1 MGITDEA
8 TSLQLADIVIN
19 RSGRGGNC
27 RAVPKPAP
35 NRDGTVLAPG
45 AELLVG
51 ICTVRRDSDCYR
63 VDSEGARMTT
73 PTPAD
78 FAPVGKRFTIIVEVT
93 EPELAQAFIALSLG
107 IPIDDSRLVAGCKVI
122 DVIQADERNLVHAM
136 RRQIEQAIEVLGGD
150 SPV

>member
-35 NRDGTVLAPG
+35 NRDGTVLVSSTR
-45 AELLVG
+45 LLVG
-51 ICTVRRDSDCYR
+51 ICAIRRDSDCCC

-93 EPELAQAFIALSLG
+93 EPNIAQAFVALSLG
-107 IPIDDSRLVAGCKVI
+107 IPIDDSRLVAG
-122 DVIQADERNLVHAM
+122 
-136 RRQIEQAIEVLGGD
+136 
-150 SPV
+150 